1 MERVVYNGELTH
13 RLEHKSTHL
22 SQEVIQKLIQKSME
36 AKKHAY
42 CPYSKF
48 RVGAALL
55 TAEGC
60 VFTGKGSCLNC
71 TYLATELSFIF
82 RISRST
88 SVQFQP

>member
-1 MERVVYNGELTH
+1 MERFVYNGELTH

-22 SQEVIQKLIQKSME
+22 SQEVIQKLIQKSLE

-55 TAEGC
+55 TAEGS
-60 VFTGKGSCLNC
+60 VFTGKGSC
-71 TYLATELSFIF
+71 
-82 RISRST
+82 
-88 SVQFQP
+88 